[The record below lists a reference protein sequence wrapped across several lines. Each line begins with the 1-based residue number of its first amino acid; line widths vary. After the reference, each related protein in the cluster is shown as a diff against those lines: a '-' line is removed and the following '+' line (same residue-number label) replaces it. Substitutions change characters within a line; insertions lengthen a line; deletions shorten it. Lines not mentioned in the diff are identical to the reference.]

1 MTVTAQQVNELRQK
15 TGSGMMDCK
24 KALIE
29 ADGDMEK
36 AIEILRKKGQAVA
49 TKRAE
54 KTAGEGL
61 ILTRISGDKKSGIIV
76 EVNCETD
83 FVANSEDFVNFAN
96 LVADKAAETMPSSVE
111 DLVEKNSDVKNN
123 LHDVMGKVGEKIE
136 VSRISAESTD
146 NGIIVDYIHPGSKL
160 GVIVVFN
167 NAGDAAPQLSGLG
180 KDIAMQVAAMR
191 PICVYREE
199 VPKTLIEKEIE
210 IYKEVARKEGKPDQ
224 ILDKIAQGKMN
235 KYYQENCLVEQ
246 AYIKDNSKSVGDL
259 LKEFNTKHKSEVKID
274 HFRRFHLGDEN
285 K

>member
-1 MTVTAQQVNELRQK
+1 
-15 TGSGMMDCK
+15 
-24 KALIE
+24 
-29 ADGDMEK
+29 
-36 AIEILRKKGQAVA
+36 
-49 TKRAE
+49 
-54 KTAGEGL
+54 
-61 ILTRISGDKKSGIIV
+61 
-76 EVNCETD
+76 
-83 FVANSEDFVNFAN
+83 
-96 LVADKAAETMPSSVE
+96 
-111 DLVEKNSDVKNN
+111 
-123 LHDVMGKVGEKIE
+123 VGEKIE

-167 NAGDAAPQLSGLG
+167 NAGDAAPELSGLG

>member
-29 ADGDMEK
+29 AEGDMQK

-49 TKRAE
+49 SKRAE

-61 ILTRISGDKKSGIIV
+61 VLTRIADDKKSGIIV

-96 LVADKAAETMPSSVE
+96 LVADKTAETMPASSDE
-111 DLVEKNSDVKNN
+111 LIEKNSEIKNTLN
-123 LHDVMGKVGEKIE
+123 DVMGKVGEKIE
-136 VSRISAESTD
+136 VSRLAAEKTD
-146 NGIIVDYIHPGSKL
+146 KGAIVDYIHPGSKL
-160 GVIVVFN
+160 GVMVVFN
-167 NAGDAAPQLSGLG
+167 NAADHADALAGLG

-191 PICVYREE
+191 PVCVYREE
-199 VPKTLIEKEIE
+199 VPKDLIEKEIE
-210 IYKEVARKEGKPDQ
+210 IYKEVSRKEGKPEQ

-235 KYYQENCLVEQ
+235 KYYQENCLFEQ

-259 LKEFNTKHKSEVKID
+259 LKEFNSKNNSEVKID
-274 HFRRFHLGDEN
+274 HFHRFHLGDEN

>member
-29 ADGDMEK
+29 ANGDMQK
-36 AIEILRKKGQAVA
+36 AIDILRKKGQAVA

-61 ILTRISGDKKSGIIV
+61 VLTRIADDKKSGIIV

-96 LVADKAAETMPSSVE
+96 MVADKAAATMPASSE
-111 DLVEKNSDVKNN
+111 ELVEKNSDIKNTLN
-123 LHDVMGKVGEKIE
+123 DVMGKVGEKIE
-136 VSRISAESTD
+136 ISRLAAEKTD
-146 NGIIVDYIHPGSKL
+146 DGAIVDYIHPGSKL
-160 GVIVVFN
+160 GVMVVFN
-167 NAGDAAPQLSGLG
+167 NAADHTDALAGLG

-191 PICVYREE
+191 PVCVYREE
-199 VPKTLIEKEIE
+199 VPKDLIEKEIE
-210 IYKEVARKEGKPDQ
+210 IYKEVSRKEGKPEQ

-235 KYYQENCLVEQ
+235 KYYQENCLFEQ

-259 LKEFNTKHKSEVKID
+259 LKEFNSKNNSEVKID

>member
-29 ADGDMEK
+29 AEGDMQK

-49 TKRAE
+49 SKRAE

-61 ILTRISGDKKSGIIV
+61 VLTRIADDKKSGIIL

-96 LVADKAAETMPSSVE
+96 LVADKAADTMPASAE
-111 DLVEKNSDVKNN
+111 ELVEKNSDIKNN
-123 LHDVMGKVGEKIE
+123 LNDVMGKVGEKIE
-136 VSRISAESTD
+136 VSRLATEKTD
-146 NGIIVDYIHPGSKL
+146 NGVVVDYIHPGSKL
-160 GVIVVFN
+160 GVVVVFN
-167 NAGDAAPQLSGLG
+167 NAADHADALAGLG

-199 VPKTLIEKEIE
+199 VPKDLMEKEIE
-210 IYKEVARKEGKPDQ
+210 IYKEVARKEGKPEQ
-224 ILDKIAQGKMN
+224 ILEKIAQGKMN

-246 AYIKDNSKSVGDL
+246 AYIKDNSKSVSDL
-259 LKEFNTKHKSEVKID
+259 LKEFNSKNSSEVKID

>member
-29 ADGDMEK
+29 ADGDMQK

-61 ILTRISGDKKSGIIV
+61 ILTRISGDKKSGIIL

-96 LVADKAAETMPSSVE
+96 MAADKAAAAMPASPDE
-111 DLVEKNSDVKNN
+111 LVEKNSEIKNTLN
-123 LHDVMGKVGEKIE
+123 DVMGKVGEKIE
-136 VSRISAESTD
+136 ISRLASEKTSD
-146 NGIIVDYIHPGSKL
+146 GVIVDYIHPGSKL
-160 GVIVVFN
+160 GVMVVFN
-167 NAGDAAPQLSGLG
+167 NAADHADALAGLG

-199 VPKTLIEKEIE
+199 VPKDMIEKEIE
-210 IYKEVARKEGKPDQ
+210 IYKEVARKEGKQEQ

-246 AYIKDNSKSVGDL
+246 AYIKDNSKSVSDL
-259 LKEFNTKHKSEVKID
+259 LKEFNSKNNSDVKID

>member
-1 MTVTAQQVNELRQK
+1 MTITAQQVNELRQK

-29 ADGDMEK
+29 ADGDMQK

-49 TKRAE
+49 SKRAE

-61 ILTRISGDKKSGIIV
+61 VLTRITDDKKSGIIV

-96 LVADKAAETMPSSVE
+96 LVADKTVETKPGTPE
-111 DLVEKNSDVKNN
+111 ELLKKNPEVKNQ
-123 LHDVMGKVGEKIE
+123 LDDVMGKVGEKIE
-136 VSRISAESTD
+136 VSRLAAENSE

-160 GVIVVFN
+160 GVMVVFN
-167 NAGDAAPQLSGLG
+167 NAADKANELSGLG

-191 PICVYREE
+191 PICVNREE
-199 VPKTLIEKEIE
+199 VPKDLIEKEME
-210 IYKEVARKEGKPDQ
+210 IYKEVARKEGKPEQ

-235 KYYQENCLVEQ
+235 KYYQENCLIEQ

-259 LKEFNTKHKSEVKID
+259 IKEFNSKNNSDVKID

>member
-29 ADGDMEK
+29 AEGDMQK

-49 TKRAE
+49 SKRAE

-61 ILTRISGDKKSGIIV
+61 ILTRIADDKKSGIIM

-96 LVADKAAETMPSSVE
+96 MAADKAASTMPVSQDE
-111 DLVEKNSDVKNN
+111 LVEKNSDIKNTLN
-123 LHDVMGKVGEKIE
+123 DVMGKVGEKIE
-136 VSRISAESTD
+136 ISRLAVEKTD

-167 NAGDAAPQLSGLG
+167 NAADHGDALAGLG

-199 VPKTLIEKEIE
+199 VPNDLMEKEIE
-210 IYKEVARKEGKPDQ
+210 IYKEVARKEGKPEQ

-259 LKEFNTKHKSEVKID
+259 LKEFNTKNNSDVKID

>member
-29 ADGDMEK
+29 ADGDMQK

-49 TKRAE
+49 SKRAE

-83 FVANSEDFVNFAN
+83 FVASSEDFVNFAN
-96 LVADKAAETMPSSVE
+96 LVAEKAAETTPSSVE
-111 DLVEKNSDVKNN
+111 ELVKKNPEINHN
-123 LHDVMGKVGEKIE
+123 LNDVMGKVGEKIE
-136 VSRISAESTD
+136 ISRLATEKTS
-146 NGIIVDYIHPGSKL
+146 NGIVIDYIHPGSKL
-160 GVIVVFN
+160 GVMVVFN
-167 NAGDAAPQLSGLG
+167 NASGKDSEISGIG

-191 PICVYREE
+191 PICVTREE
-199 VPKTLIEKEIE
+199 VPKDLIEKEIE
-210 IYKEVARKEGKPDQ
+210 IYKEVARKEGKPEQ

-235 KYYQENCLVEQ
+235 KYYQENCLIEQ

-259 LKEFNTKHKSEVKID
+259 LKEFNTKYNSDVMID

>member
-96 LVADKAAETMPSSVE
+96 LVADKVAETMPSSVE

-167 NAGDAAPQLSGLG
+167 NAGDAAPELSGLG